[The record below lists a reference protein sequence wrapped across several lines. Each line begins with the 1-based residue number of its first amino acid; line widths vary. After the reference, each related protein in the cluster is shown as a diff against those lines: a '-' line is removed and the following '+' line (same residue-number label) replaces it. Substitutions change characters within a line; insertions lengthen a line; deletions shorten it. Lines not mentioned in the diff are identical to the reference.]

1 MEETGAFFE
10 PTLAALFVREAFSPS
25 TRSAVCE
32 GSSPA
37 PSLHPSLPTCRPLI
51 LLTLPFLMVMCLRSQ
66 AVTQREPKDGPALS
80 PDCAQF
86 SHRAQSMH
94 SMH

>member
-1 MEETGAFFE
+1 MKCVEDTGDFFE

-37 PSLHPSLPTCRPLI
+37 YVPPPLPTQHI
-51 LLTLPFLMVMCLRSQ
+51 LSYFY
-66 AVTQREPKDGPALS
+66 
-80 PDCAQF
+80 
-86 SHRAQSMH
+86 
-94 SMH
+94 